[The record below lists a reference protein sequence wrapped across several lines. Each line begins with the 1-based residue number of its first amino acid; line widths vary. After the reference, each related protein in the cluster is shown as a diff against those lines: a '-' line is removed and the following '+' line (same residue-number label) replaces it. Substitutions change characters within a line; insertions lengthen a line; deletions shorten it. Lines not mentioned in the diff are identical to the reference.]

1 MVMVRGGRPAV
12 PCKLRRPCL
21 LAIHAS
27 PTKPA
32 GGKLPVPKFCKS
44 SSPNIC
50 VLQKKTDIVLA
61 LGKFSAQRHGPRAL
75 LYIDLYPACTVNN
88 SFPLI
93 YIML

>member
-1 MVMVRGGRPAV
+1 MVRGGRPAV

-21 LAIHAS
+21 LAHPCLSNKTSRRQATCSQILQVTVAQH
-27 PTKPA
+27 
-32 GGKLPVPKFCKS
+32 LCPVE
-44 SSPNIC
+44 
-50 VLQKKTDIVLA
+50 KTDIVLA